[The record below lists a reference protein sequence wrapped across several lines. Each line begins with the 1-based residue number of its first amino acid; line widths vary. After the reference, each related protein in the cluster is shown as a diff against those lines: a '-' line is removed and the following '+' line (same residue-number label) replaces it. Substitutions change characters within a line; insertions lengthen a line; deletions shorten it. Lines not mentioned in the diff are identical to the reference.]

1 MTSGFRHPLALW
13 RDNEERRSYVL
24 FHSDALLGRRLP
36 LSITLDKLDC
46 SGGVA
51 QW

>member
-1 MTSGFRHPLALW
+1 MQTTRLGVVAQAAS
-13 RDNEERRSYVL
+13 RSYVVL
-24 FHSDALLGRRLP
+24 NSYVLRVPRLP
-36 LSITLDKLDC
+36 LSITLDKLDD